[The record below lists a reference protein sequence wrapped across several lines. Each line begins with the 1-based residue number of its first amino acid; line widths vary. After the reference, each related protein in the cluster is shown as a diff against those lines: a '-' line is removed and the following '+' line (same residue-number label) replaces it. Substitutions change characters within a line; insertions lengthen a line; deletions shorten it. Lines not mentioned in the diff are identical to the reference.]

1 MYGNLLSYVYNRVY
15 DNGNYEI
22 TPTKMRQCFQEVKD
36 ELGLDANFMGFVVP
50 SDIIPATDVKQMYI
64 ALPTSNSRTFTN
76 FGGSFSI
83 PAYTAGLFYYTND
96 QWNCEVLDFTPPQGS
111 ETQAGIVQLA
121 TSAEAIAGTDD
132 EKVLTPETN
141 RDAHDAWHWFGTQAQ
156 FDALAP
162 DYDPNVIYHV
172 ETTDDNAG
180 FEFHELTYAATMNF
194 NIGTQPTYSI
204 CKCTG
209 DVQINIVNLGNTRE
223 NHIVLYSEVSD
234 TGYHQV
240 NLNTAPT
247 GLSLIGELKPLP
259 LNNSNPFYG
268 QPNITQ
274 CFVQGV
280 DICIIK
286 VGSNMVV
293 TWSFLGYKS

>member
-1 MYGNLLSYVYNRVY
+1 MYSNLLSYVYNRVY

-50 SDIIPATDVKQMYI
+50 SDTIPATDVKQMYI

-83 PAYTAGLFYYTND
+83 PAYTAGLFYYDSD

-111 ETQAGIVQLA
+111 ETQAGILQLA
-121 TSAEAIAGTDD
+121 TSAEAIAGTDTD
-132 EKVLTPETN
+132 KVLTPKTN

-162 DYDPNVIYHV
+162 DYDANVIYHV

-180 FEFHELTYAATMNF
+180 YDFRELTYAATLNF
-194 NIGTQPTYSI
+194 NIGTQPIYAI
-204 CKCTG
+204 CKVTG
-209 DVQINIVNLGNTRE
+209 DVLVNIANLGNTRE
-223 NHIVLYSEVSD
+223 NHIVLYADPSD
-234 TGYHQV
+234 ATYYSLI
-240 NLNTAPT
+240 LNSTPT
-247 GLSLIGELKPLP
+247 GLTLVGELKSYPINRGLP
-259 LNNSNPFYG
+259 YSG
-268 QPNITQ
+268 TGNITINE
-274 CFVQGV
+274 VQGV
-280 DICIIK
+280 DICLVK
-286 VGSNMVV
+286 VGSKMVV
-293 TWSFLGYKS
+293 TWRMLGYKS